1 MEPAVPLGYFFVD
14 RILGAAR
21 DGALIRAR
29 GMRAVTGR
37 DPFPGWPGAA
47 GLGPCF
53 AAEAVGQL
61 AAWVSMAECGFRRRP
76 VAGLTAEARVH
87 GAALPGEVVILEA
100 EIESIEED
108 AVHYH
113 GRALAGGRLL
123 VELRDVVGPMLP
135 MEEFDD
141 PAAVERAYGRLL
153 RHGEAPAA
161 VPCPGQPAAADSPDG
176 AMAAVLRHP
185 AVDRVLEMSPERMV
199 AAACVA
205 RLAPYLA
212 GHFPRKPVLPSTLLL
227 DGQVAMALALV
238 GGQGDPF
245 RVDLLRHLKMREF
258 IGPGATVISEVR
270 IAARREGRIL
280 LDLLGRV
287 EGRVVSSAEAE
298 MVRGDGDAAGPIPRS
313 READHDS

>member
-1 MEPAVPLGYFFVD
+1 M
-14 RILGAAR
+14 
-21 DGALIRAR
+21 
-29 GMRAVTGR
+29 
-37 DPFPGWPGAA
+37 
-47 GLGPCF
+47 
-53 AAEAVGQL
+53 
-61 AAWVSMAECGFRRRP
+61 
-76 VAGLTAEARVH
+76 AGLTAEARVH

-161 VPCPGQPAAADSPDG
+161 VPCLGMPAAEAPGTAACRIQPPAAADSPDG

-258 IGPGATVISEVR
+258 IGPGETVISEVR

-287 EGRVVSSAEAE
+287 EGRVVSSAVAE
-298 MVRGDGDAAGPIPRS
+298 MVRGDRDAAGPIPRAG
-313 READHDS
+313 EADHVS